1 MLCIRSHNTDP
12 FFNLAAEEYLL
23 RNSDD
28 DYFILWKSN
37 PVVVCGKHQNTYAE
51 INYPYITTNQIQV
64 ARRLTGGGTV
74 FHDPGNINFTFIKN
88 GHVGSLVQFSRF
100 TEPVIEFLNSIG
112 IQAVPGP
119 KHDIVVN
126 GKKISGNAEHVFKNR
141 VLHHGT
147 LLFDANLDMLRKSIV
162 RNHGTYIDKSVQSNR
177 SSVMN
182 ISTALPSVFSNELFC
197 DQLFSFLKSQS
208 AGIEYMLNDQ
218 ESKAIQT
225 LAEKKYRTWE
235 WIYGWSPDYTYKN
248 QWLSGNL
255 SLEIELDIHRGII
268 TAARCSGTFADLM
281 ENLNEML
288 KGTAHQEKE
297 IRTLLE
303 SMGVH
308 LHLGNNGIF
317 NDLIFALF

>member
-1 MLCIRSHNTDP
+1 MLFIRSHNPDP

-23 RNSDD
+23 RNSGD

-51 INYPYITTNQIQV
+51 INYPYVTANQIQV

-74 FHDPGNINFTFIKN
+74 FHDPGNINFTFIRN
-88 GHVGSLVQFSRF
+88 GNTGSLVQFSRF
-100 TEPVIEFLNSIG
+100 TEPVIEFLNSVG
-112 IQAVPGP
+112 VQAMPGP

-147 LLFDANLDMLRKSIV
+147 LLYDANLDMLRKSIL
-162 RNHGTYIDKSVQSNR
+162 RTHGTYIDKSVQSNR

-182 ISTALPSVFSNELFC
+182 ISAALPSFSNELFC
-197 DQLFSFLKSQS
+197 DQLFTFLKNQS

-225 LAEKKYRTWE
+225 LADNKYRTWE
-235 WIYGWSPDYTYKN
+235 WVYGWSPDYTFKN
-248 QWLSGNL
+248 QWFSGKY
-255 SLEIELDIHRGII
+255 SLEIEFDVHRGLI
-268 TAARCSGTFADLM
+268 TSARCSGTFAERIDI
-281 ENLNEML
+281 LNEGL
-288 KGTAHQEKE
+288 KGTAHLEKE
-297 IRTLLE
+297 IRKLLL
-303 SMGVH
+303 SMGVNNH
-308 LHLGNNGIF
+308 LENTGIF
-317 NDLIFALF
+317 DNLIYALF